1 MRSKCYAV
9 LDTNVLVSAL
19 LGASRMSIPTL
30 VLKAVTDE
38 LLIPLYNDEMINEYR
53 EVLSRK
59 KFPFDPELIETV
71 IRTIIANGLCLERTK
86 VTDGGFPD
94 PKDLVFYE
102 VALSKED
109 SFLVTGNLKHF
120 PKKPFV
126 VSPAEMME
134 IINATMLGGG
144 KILSEPR
151 AMYGR
156 GVYGNW

>member
-1 MRSKCYAV
+1 MKIFAV
-9 LDTNVLVSAL
+9 IDTNVIVSAL
-19 LGASRMSIPTL
+19 ISRHTDSATVMVLNSVFSEHIIP
-30 VLKAVTDE
+30 V
-38 LLIPLYNDEMINEYR
+38 YNEDILNEYAT
-53 EVLSRK
+53 VLRRK
-59 KFPFDPELIETV
+59 KFNFSEDFINET
-71 IRTIIANGLCLERTK
+71 ITTIKDKGIHSER
-86 VTDGGFPD
+86 VNSGEILPD
-94 PKDLVFYE
+94 AKDLVFYE

-134 IINATMLGGG
+134 IIHTAMFGGG

>member
-38 LLIPLYNDEMINEYR
+38 LLIPLYNDEIINEYR
-53 EVLSRK
+53 EVLTRK

-86 VTDGGFPD
+86 VTDGVFPD

-126 VSPAEMME
+126 VSPSEMVE
-134 IINATMLGGG
+134 IINATVFADGKLLNEPQAEYGG
-144 KILSEPR
+144 SR
-151 AMYGR
+151 R
-156 GVYGNW
+156 

>member
-30 VLKAVTDE
+30 VLKAVTD
-38 LLIPLYNDEMINEYR
+38 
-53 EVLSRK
+53 
-59 KFPFDPELIETV
+59 

-86 VTDGGFPD
+86 VTDGVFPN

-120 PKKPFV
+120 PKSPFV
-126 VSPAEMME
+126 VSPAEMIQ
-134 IINATMLGGG
+134 IIHEMQQPKSGL
-144 KILSEPR
+144 LSEPAAR
-151 AMYGR
+151 YGTR
-156 GVYGNW
+156 GSI

>member
-1 MRSKCYAV
+1 MLRFEIHTHTDTSNTRL
-9 LDTNVLVSAL
+9 LD
-19 LGASRMSIPTL
+19 SINR
-30 VLKAVTDE
+30 VED
-38 LLIPLYNDEMINEYR
+38 LIDSFAEIINEYR
-53 EVLSRK
+53 EVLTRK

-71 IRTIIANGLCLERTK
+71 IRTIIADGLCMERTK
-86 VTDGGFPD
+86 VTDEVFPD
-94 PKDLVFYE
+94 PKDIVFYE
-102 VALSKED
+102 VAMSAED

-134 IINATMLGGG
+134 IIHAAMFGGV
-144 KILSEPR
+144 KILSEMR

>member
-1 MRSKCYAV
+1 MKIFTV
-9 LDTNVLVSAL
+9 IDTNVIVSAL
-19 LGASRMSIPTL
+19 ISRHTDSATVMVLNSVFSEHIIP
-30 VLKAVTDE
+30 V
-38 LLIPLYNDEMINEYR
+38 YNEDILNEYAT
-53 EVLSRK
+53 VLRRK
-59 KFPFDPELIETV
+59 KFNFSEDFINET
-71 IRTIIANGLCLERTK
+71 ITTIKDKGIHSERINSGETL
-86 VTDGGFPD
+86 PD
-94 PKDLVFYE
+94 DKDLVFYE

-134 IINATMLGGG
+134 IINAAMLGCG

-156 GVYGNW
+156 GVCGNW

>member
-1 MRSKCYAV
+1 MKIFAV
-9 LDTNVLVSAL
+9 IDTNVIVSAL
-19 LGASRMSIPTL
+19 ISRHTDSATVMVLNSVFSEHIIP
-30 VLKAVTDE
+30 V
-38 LLIPLYNDEMINEYR
+38 YNEDILNEYAT
-53 EVLSRK
+53 VLRRK
-59 KFPFDPELIETV
+59 KFNFSEDFINET
-71 IRTIIANGLCLERTK
+71 ITTIKDKGIHSERVNSGETL
-86 VTDGGFPD
+86 PD
-94 PKDLVFYE
+94 AKDLVFYE

-134 IINATMLGGG
+134 IINAAMLGSG

>member
-30 VLKAVTDE
+30 VLKAVTD
-38 LLIPLYNDEMINEYR
+38 
-53 EVLSRK
+53 
-59 KFPFDPELIETV
+59 

-86 VTDGGFPD
+86 VTDGVFPN

-120 PKKPFV
+120 PKSPFV
-126 VSPAEMME
+126 VSPAEMIQ
-134 IINATMLGGG
+134 IIHEMQQPKSGL
-144 KILSEPR
+144 LSEP
-151 AMYGR
+151 AAGYGKR
-156 GVYGNW
+156 

>member
-1 MRSKCYAV
+1 MFWYQPCS
-9 LDTNVLVSAL
+9 
-19 LGASRMSIPTL
+19 
-30 VLKAVTDE
+30 
-38 LLIPLYNDEMINEYR
+38 
-53 EVLSRK
+53 
-59 KFPFDPELIETV
+59 
-71 IRTIIANGLCLERTK
+71 ERTK
-86 VTDGGFPD
+86 VTDGVFPD

-102 VALSKED
+102 VALSKEE

-134 IINATMLGGG
+134 IIHAAMFGGG
-144 KILSEPR
+144 KILSETR